1 MSKSTLVVS
10 CPIDTYSGYG
20 ARARDFVQSIIDL
33 DKYDVKILS
42 QRWGGTRFGYL
53 EDHNDTS
60 LSSRIIPQLTQQ
72 PDIWIQITVP
82 NEFQKV
88 GKYNIGLTA
97 GIETTLCDPSWIEG
111 CNRMDLVMVSAQHAK
126 DTFERSK
133 FNMQDNNTKQITGV
147 IELTTKVEVLFEG
160 ADVNKYI
167 PLALPVQL
175 DLSDIDEKF
184 CFLTVG
190 HWLPGVLGED
200 RKNIGYTIKAF
211 LETFKNKKDKPGLIL
226 KIQAGAGT
234 SIMDRE
240 AVLDKIDE
248 IRKTVKGTLPN
259 IYLLHGDISDAEMN
273 ELYNHTKVKAMIS
286 LTKGEGFGRP
296 LLEFSLVN
304 KPIIASGWSGHI
316 DFLDNQFT
324 KQIGGTLN
332 NVHPSAAVDKM
343 ILQESQ
349 WFTPDEALTGKA
361 LKDVFEDYKPYKEL
375 ANRQGYKS
383 RTEFSYEKMKEKLDN
398 LLTQYVPEF
407 PKQVQLKL
415 PQLKKI
421 ELPKLNKIELPQLK
435 KLELPQLKKLELP
448 KLNKV

>member
-1 MSKSTLVVS
+1 MSKPTLVVS

-53 EDHNDTS
+53 KDHKNES
-60 LSSRIIPQLTQQ
+60 LHSRVVTQLTQQ

-88 GKYNIGLTA
+88 GKYNIGVTA
-97 GIETTLCDPSWIEG
+97 GIETTLCDPSWIQG
-111 CNRMDLVMVSAQHAK
+111 CNNMDLVLVSAQHAK
-126 DTFERSK
+126 KVFEESR
-133 FNMQDNNTKQITGV
+133 FNMQDNRTGQV
-147 IELTTKVEVLFEG
+147 TGTVELQTKVEVLFEG
-160 ADVNKYI
+160 ADIEKYT
-167 PLALPVQL
+167 PLALPTKL
-175 DLSDIDEKF
+175 DLSDIDEQF

-190 HWLPGVLGED
+190 HWLPGALGED

-211 LETFKNKKDKPGLIL
+211 LETFKNKKNAPGLIL
-226 KIQAGAGT
+226 KVQAGSGT

-240 AVLDKIDE
+240 EVLNRIDT
-248 IRKTVKGTLPN
+248 IRKTVKGKLPN
-259 IYLLHGDISDAEMN
+259 VYLLHGEMSDAEIN
-273 ELYNHTKVKAMIS
+273 ELYNHGKVKAMIS

-296 LLEFSLVN
+296 LLEFSLIN

-349 WFTPDEALTGKA
+349 WFRPDDALTGKA
-361 LKDVFEDYKPYKEL
+361 LKDVFEDYKIYKEL
-375 ANRQGYKS
+375 AKRQGHRS
-383 RTEFSYEKMKEKLDN
+383 RTQFSYNKMRETLDT
-398 LLTQYVPEF
+398 LLTQYIPEF

-415 PQLKKI
+415 PTLKKI
-421 ELPKLNKIELPQLK
+421 ELPKLK
-435 KLELPQLKKLELP
+435 K
-448 KLNKV
+448 V

>member
-1 MSKSTLVVS
+1 MNNKPTLVVS

-33 DKYDVKILS
+33 DKYDVKILG

-53 EDHNDTS
+53 KDHNNTS
-60 LSSRIIPQLTQQ
+60 LSSRIIPNLTQQ
-72 PDIWIQITVP
+72 PDIWVQIIVP

-88 GKYNIGLTA
+88 GKYNIGVTA

-111 CNRMDLVMVSAQHAK
+111 CNRMDLVVVSAQHAK
-126 DTFERSK
+126 ETFERSK
-133 FNMQDNNTKQITGV
+133 FNMQDNQTGQITGTV
-147 IELTTKVEVLFEG
+147 ELKTKVEVLFEG
-160 ADVNKYI
+160 ADIQKYT
-167 PLALPVQL
+167 PLALPTTL
-175 DLSDIDEKF
+175 DLSDIDESWNY
-184 CFLTVG
+184 LVVG
-190 HWLPGVLGED
+190 HWLPGALGED

-211 LETFKNKKDKPGLIL
+211 LETFKNKKDAPGLIL
-226 KIQAGAGT
+226 KVQAGSGT

-240 AVLDKIDE
+240 EVLNRIDA
-248 IRKTVKGTLPN
+248 IRKTVKGKLPN
-259 IYLLHGDISDAEMN
+259 IYLLHGEMSDAEIN

-296 LLEFSLVN
+296 LLEFSLIN

-324 KQIGGTLN
+324 KQIGGTLT

-349 WFTPDEALTGKA
+349 WFRPDEGLTGKA
-361 LKDVFEDYKPYKEL
+361 LKDVFEDYKVYKEL
-375 ANRQGYKS
+375 AKRQGYRS
-383 RTEFSYEKMKEKLDN
+383 RTEFSYDKMRETLDT
-398 LLTQYVPEF
+398 LLTQYIPEF

-421 ELPKLNKIELPQLK
+421 ELPKLK
-435 KLELPQLKKLELP
+435 K
-448 KLNKV
+448 V